1 MPTRRLLL
9 GGLFATASC
18 AAGAGDD
25 PFVFSGGIGRRQGG
39 PGMRRPADAA
49 GGFPRATAADWWRV
63 DRAVDGFSRLDE
75 ILPAAVSPAGGPP
88 APWRR
93 APVEPAI
100 AYDGAAILGAG
111 RFDLDGYLGRNP
123 ATGLLIARGDTIL
136 AERYQYARTDRQRLT
151 SFSMAKTLVALL
163 VGIAMAEGHIRSI
176 DEPAEAHVPALRG
189 SAYGAT
195 PLRHLLTMS
204 SGVQFRE
211 DYDGT
216 DDAARLSRLTTGGQG
231 PGGAAAA
238 RQFDTRIAAPGTRW
252 YYASAETFVLALV
265 LRAAIGQSVASYFS
279 DRVWRKIG
287 AEADATWLVDRSGQ
301 EVGYMGF
308 NAVLRDYARLGAML
322 AAGGQVAG
330 QAVAPR
336 DWVAAMTRAQVPPQ
350 ATGRFFG
357 YGFQTWVFPDG
368 RTFALL
374 GVRGQA
380 MLIDPASR
388 LVMVHTAVRADAR
401 DAGGADA
408 IALWRGVRRG
418 LAGPA

>member
-1 MPTRRLLL
+1 MWRLAD
-9 GGLFATASC
+9 GSDGF
-18 AAGAGDD
+18 
-25 PFVFSGGIGRRQGG
+25 P
-39 PGMRRPADAA
+39 PAD
-49 GGFPRATAADWWRV
+49 RTNWWRPE
-63 DRAVDGFSRLDE
+63 RAVDSFSRLDD
-75 ILPAAVSPAGGPP
+75 ILPAAISRAAGTA

-93 APVEPAI
+93 AHAEPAI
-100 AYDGAAILGAG
+100 RYDGAPASGAG
-111 RFDLDGYLGRNP
+111 RFDLDGYMDRNP

-163 VGIAMAEGHIRSI
+163 VGIAQAEGHIGSL
-176 DEPAEAHVPALRG
+176 DDPAEAHVAALRG

-216 DDAARLSRLTTGGQG
+216 DDAARLSRQTIGGQSA
-231 PGGAAAA
+231 GGAVAA
-238 RQFDTRIAAPGTRW
+238 RQFDTRIAPPGARW

-265 LRAAIGQSVASYFS
+265 LRAATGSPLAAYFA

-287 AEADATWLVDRSGQ
+287 AEADSTWLVDRSGQ

-322 AAGGQVAG
+322 AAGGQAG
-330 QAVAPR
+330 GQEVVPR
-336 DWVAAMTRAQVPPQ
+336 EWVAAMTRAQVPPH

-357 YGFQTWVFPDG
+357 YGYQTWVFPGG
-368 RTFALL
+368 RDFALL

-380 MLIDPASR
+380 MFIDPVSG
-388 LVMVHTAVRADAR
+388 LVMVHTAVRADPR
-401 DAGGADA
+401 DAGGADTV
-408 IALWRGVRRG
+408 ALWRALRRDPPR
-418 LAGPA
+418 AA